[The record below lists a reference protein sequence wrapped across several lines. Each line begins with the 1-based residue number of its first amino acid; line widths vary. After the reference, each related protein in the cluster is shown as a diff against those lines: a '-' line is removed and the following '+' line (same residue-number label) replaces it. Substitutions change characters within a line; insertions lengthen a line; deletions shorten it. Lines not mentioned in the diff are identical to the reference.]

1 MFSKSCQY
9 AIRAILYLAVYT
21 SESQK
26 IGVEELAE
34 RLDVPK
40 HFLAKILQQLTRN
53 LLISSSKGRN
63 GGFYLT
69 DDNKKSNLLA
79 VIDCMDGMRAF
90 RECVLGLA
98 ECSNENPC
106 PYHGTVRKY
115 RDQFLIL
122 VEQETIAE
130 SAQRI
135 KLNKLKINIK
145 KSII

>member
-1 MFSKSCQY
+1 MFSKSCKY

-21 SESQK
+21 SEDQK
-26 IGVEELAE
+26 MGVEDLAAK
-34 RLDVPK
+34 LDVPK

-53 LLISSSKGRN
+53 RLVSSSKGRN

-69 DDNKKSNLLA
+69 KENQKSNLLA
-79 VIDCMDGMRAF
+79 VIECMDGARAF

-122 VEQETIAE
+122 VEEETIEE

-135 KLNKLKINIK
+135 RTNNLKINI
-145 KSII
+145 

>member
-1 MFSKSCQY
+1 MFSKSCKY
-9 AIRAILYLAVYT
+9 AIRSILYLALYT
-21 SESQK
+21 SEEAK
-26 IGVEELAE
+26 MGVDELAAK
-34 RLDVPK
+34 LDVPK

-53 LLISSSKGRN
+53 HLISSSKGRN

-69 DDNKKSNLLA
+69 QENKKSNLLA
-79 VIDCMDGMRAF
+79 VIECIDGSRAF

-122 VEQETIAE
+122 VEQETIEE

-135 KLNKLKINIK
+135 KTDNLKINI
-145 KSII
+145 